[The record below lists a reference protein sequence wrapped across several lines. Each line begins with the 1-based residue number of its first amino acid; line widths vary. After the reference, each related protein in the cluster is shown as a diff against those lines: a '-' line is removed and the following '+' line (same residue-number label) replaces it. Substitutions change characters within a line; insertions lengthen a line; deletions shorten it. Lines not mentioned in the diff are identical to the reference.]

1 MRVLRITAGLVVCL
15 ALCGCEEKDDV
26 YVACWSK
33 ASGAAIGTETCMEDQ
48 GFVFITEDIFA
59 QCLTQTWDLSVTALH
74 GGVLR
79 LVGGLRC
86 K

>member
-15 ALCGCEEKDDV
+15 ALCGCD
-26 YVACWSK
+26 VACWSK

-59 QCLTQTWDLSVTALH
+59 QCRTQTWDLSVTALH

-79 LVGGLRC
+79 LVGV
-86 K
+86 